1 MNKQIKMVAF
11 DLDGTLLNSEKT
23 ISEGTKKALE
33 KAIEQGIVVLPA
45 TGRPLV
51 GVPQELKD
59 FPGIQ
64 YAVTANG
71 ARVVN
76 IKTGETVCES
86 TLSLETAE
94 KIIDVFDQFDCHQEI
109 FANGF
114 SYANKKCQANI
125 YDYFKSEHHAV
136 YTLNTRKFVDSV
148 RMQARELGMPLEKV
162 QAMFRD
168 EESFRAAK
176 NKLDQLEGTVATD
189 AIGNNWE
196 VNREGTDKGNA
207 LLQLGK
213 TLGIEKDEIM
223 ALGDGMNDY
232 EMIKKVGFG
241 VVMENGTK
249 EMKEIADYI
258 TATNDEDGVAKAIEK
273 FVLK

>member
-11 DLDGTLLNSEKT
+11 DLDGTLLNSEKQIT
-23 ISEGTKKALE
+23 ETTRKALE
-33 KAIEQGIVVLPA
+33 KAIEQGVVVLPA
-45 TGRPLV
+45 TGRPMV
-51 GVPQELKD
+51 GLPQELRE

-76 IKTGETVCES
+76 LETGETVCES
-86 TLSLETAE
+86 SVSLEMAE
-94 KIIDVFDQFDCHQEI
+94 KILDIFDRYDCHEEI
-109 FANGF
+109 FMNGLG
-114 SYANKKCQANI
+114 YANKKCEANI
-125 YDYFKSEHHAV
+125 YDYFKSAHQAV
-136 YTLNTRKFVDSV
+136 YTLNTRIFVESV
-148 RMQARELGMPLEKV
+148 REKAREMKLPLEKV

-168 EESFRAAK
+168 EETFEDAK
-176 NKLDQLEGTVATD
+176 KHLDQLEGIVATN

-207 LLQLGK
+207 LIELGK
-213 TLGIEKDEIM
+213 ILGIEKDEIM

-232 EMIKKVGFG
+232 AMIEKVGFG
-241 VVMENGTK
+241 VVMENGTEELK
-249 EMKEIADYI
+249 AIAKYI
-258 TATNDEDGVAKAIEK
+258 TVSNDEDGVAKAIEQ

>member
-1 MNKQIKMVAF
+1 MNKRIKMVAF
-11 DLDGTLLNSEKT
+11 DLDGTLLNSEKK
-23 ISEGTKKALE
+23 ISEATRITLE
-33 KAIEQGIVVLPA
+33 KAIEQGVVVLPA

-76 IKTGETVCES
+76 LKTGETVCES

-94 KIIDVFDQFDCHQEI
+94 KILDIFDEYNCHQEI
-109 FANGF
+109 FANGVSF
-114 SYANKKCQANI
+114 ASKKSKANI
-125 YDYFKSEHHAV
+125 YDYFKSRHHAE
-136 YTLNTRKFVDSV
+136 YTLNTRKFVESV

-162 QAMFRD
+162 QAMFCD
-168 EESFRAAK
+168 EASFKDAK
-176 NKLDQLEGTVATD
+176 NKLDQLDGIVATD

-207 LLQLGK
+207 LNALGK
-213 TLGIEKDEIM
+213 VLGIKKDEIM
-223 ALGDGMNDY
+223 AFGDGMNDY
-232 EMIKKVGFG
+232 AMIEKVGLG
-241 VVMENGTK
+241 VVMENGTPELK
-249 EMKEIADYI
+249 KIAKYI
-258 TATNDEDGVAKAIEK
+258 TASNDDDGVAKAIEK

>member
-11 DLDGTLLNSEKT
+11 DLDGTLLNSEKK
-23 ISEGTKKALE
+23 ISEVTKKALE
-33 KAIEQGIVVLPA
+33 QAIEQGIVVLPA

-51 GVPQELKD
+51 GVPQELKE

-86 TLSLETAE
+86 TLSLEMVE
-94 KIIDVFDQFDCHQEI
+94 KVLDIFDQYDCHQEI
-109 FANGF
+109 FANGV
-114 SYANKKCQANI
+114 SYANENRKENI
-125 YDYFKSEHHAV
+125 YDYFKSAHHAE
-136 YTLNTRKFVDSV
+136 YTLNTRQFVGSV
-148 RMQARELGMPLEKV
+148 RMKSRELGMPLEKV

-168 EESFRAAK
+168 TASFLDTK
-176 NKLDQLEGTVATD
+176 NKLDQLEGIVATD

-196 VNREGTDKGNA
+196 VNKEGTDKGNA
-207 LLQLGK
+207 LIELGK
-213 TLGIEKDEIM
+213 VLGIERDEIM
-223 ALGDGMNDY
+223 AFGDGMNDY
-232 EMIKKVGFG
+232 AMIKKVGFG
-241 VVMENGTK
+241 VVMENGVP
-249 EMKEIADYI
+249 ELKEIASYI
-258 TATNDEDGVAKAIEK
+258 TETNDEDGVAKAIQK